1 MKNFALALC
10 LLAALACAR
19 PTVPQPVQTQTP
31 ILPQFQPLAALY
43 DELQGFR
50 DDRLYLR
57 HGFTANFPHADWLE
71 RVQRLESDPQLAES
85 ADLLA
90 NLAIAY
96 RIHGAKS
103 RVTADFETRF
113 DRSMRPAAPPAP
125 ATPLLATQPE
135 PGPAMGMEPMTVME
149 TQLPDESDTPLQPQ
163 PAGLPAALSTT
174 QVQVQPEAQT
184 PPPAMTRNPEQT
196 VPVSRGQSEVQPVT
210 QDGAE
215 IPPLPGPPVQP
226 KPETQAPQ
234 RAEAHDPQTQPAPPG
249 QAQALSPATTPAAG
263 TVALIFSGDTQGVLY
278 PQPGI
283 SGPVGGIARRA
294 PVIDH
299 VRAEEQGAILVDA
312 GDAFASG
319 FARADKINK
328 ILVRA
333 MNRMGYEAMGLGRH
347 DMAMGEVALR
357 ELVSIASFPM
367 ICTNLEFRQGVTPWI
382 RDHVLLERAGVRV
395 GVISLLAMDT
405 GARFTGAAVIPPDQA
420 LRVMLPKLRAKT
432 DCVVLLTQIDSAE
445 ISALLQAN
453 PGVTAVIGDCRAT
466 SMDSPLYVPAVPKGL
481 GVGLLRLTRSDN
493 GYIHPVQTL
502 PLLTGEKEAPALARM
517 LDDLKE

>member
-19 PTVPQPVQTQTP
+19 PTVPHPVQAQAP
-31 ILPQFQPLAALY
+31 ILPQFQQLAALY

-125 ATPLLATQPE
+125 ATPLLAAQSEAGPAIGTG
-135 PGPAMGMEPMTVME
+135 PGPVIE
-149 TQLPDESDTPLQPQ
+149 TQLPDEPETPLQLQ
-163 PAGLPAALSTT
+163 PGGLPEALPPA
-174 QVQVQPEAQT
+174 QVPVQSEAQT
-184 PPPAMTRNPEQT
+184 PPPATTQNPEQT
-196 VPVSRGQSEVQPVT
+196 EPASREQFKTQPVT
-210 QDGAE
+210 QKDAA
-215 IPPLPGPPVQP
+215 ISPVPGPQV
-226 KPETQAPQ
+226 KPEPATQAPKQ
-234 RAEAHDPQTQPAPPG
+234 PKAHDPQIPPALPG
-249 QAQALSPATTPAAG
+249 QVQALSPVTPPAAD

-294 PVIDH
+294 PVIEH
-299 VRAEEQGAILVDA
+299 VRGEEQRAFLVDA
-312 GDAFASG
+312 GDAFTSG
-319 FARADKINK
+319 FPRADKINK

-347 DMAMGEVALR
+347 DLAMGEVALR

-517 LDDLKE
+517 LEDLKE

>member
-10 LLAALACAR
+10 LLTALACAK
-19 PTVPQPVQTQTP
+19 PTVPQPVQTQPP
-31 ILPQFQPLAALY
+31 ILPQFRQLAALY
-43 DELQGFR
+43 DEFQGFR

-71 RVQRLESDPQLAES
+71 RVQRLERDPKLAVN

-103 RVTADFETRF
+103 RVTADFEARF
-113 DRSMRPAAPPAP
+113 ARSMRPAALPAPVASPPA
-125 ATPLLATQPE
+125 AQTE
-135 PGPAMGMEPMTVME
+135 PGPAVDTGPMPVIE
-149 TQLPDESDTPLQPQ
+149 TNLPDEPETPLQPQ
-163 PAGLPAALSTT
+163 PGDLPGALPTT
-174 QVQVQPEAQT
+174 QVQVEHEAQT
-184 PPPAMTRNPEQT
+184 PPPATTKNPEQT
-196 VPVSRGQSEVQPVT
+196 ESASREQSEMQPLTQNGTAISLVPGPQVQPEP
-210 QDGAE
+210 A
-215 IPPLPGPPVQP
+215 
-226 KPETQAPQ
+226 TQAPK
-234 RAEAHDPQTQPAPPG
+234 RPKAHDPQTPPTLPG
-249 QAQALSPATTPAAG
+249 QVQALSPATASAAD
-263 TVALIFSGDTQGVLY
+263 TVTLIFSGDTQGVLY

-299 VRAEEQGAILVDA
+299 VRTEEQRTILVDA
-312 GDAFASG
+312 GDAFTSG
-319 FARADKINK
+319 FPRAGKINK

-347 DMAMGEVALR
+347 DLAMGEVALR

-367 ICTNLEFRQGVTPWI
+367 VCTNLEFRQGVTPWI

-405 GARFTGAAVIPPDQA
+405 GARFTRATVIPPDQA
-420 LRVMLPKLRAKT
+420 LRAMLPKLKTKT
-432 DCVVLLTQIDSAE
+432 DCVVLLTQMDSTE

-466 SMDSPLYVPAVPKGL
+466 SLDSPLYVPAVPKGL

-493 GYIHPVQTL
+493 GYIHPAQTL
-502 PLLTGEKEAPALARM
+502 PLLTGEKEAPALATM
-517 LDDLKE
+517 LEELKD